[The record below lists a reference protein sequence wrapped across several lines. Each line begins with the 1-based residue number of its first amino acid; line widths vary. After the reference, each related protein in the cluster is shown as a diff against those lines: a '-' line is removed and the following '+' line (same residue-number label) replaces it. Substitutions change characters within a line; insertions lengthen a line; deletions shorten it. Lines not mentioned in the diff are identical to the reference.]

1 VEFVSDVSFSGT
13 IGHAGGV
20 GNALEVTTDL
30 SVNGD
35 FRVSDASF
43 AHVGALVSGSNVEF
57 VSDVS
62 FDGSIVA
69 VDASFT
75 GKVDIQSLGGNAIV
89 SSISTGE
96 AANDKVASISA
107 IKNYFNNVLDISAF
121 FFIDEN
127 VLRPTIES
135 SGNKIG
141 GFDQKALVFVNDIS
155 ADANLYVG
163 GDVSLNQKLYVVG
176 DIIADGDVSFNAHLS
191 AMDASFHQDVTVLGN
206 LYVDGSFNFGEV
218 IKNITTVN
226 NELLISTQVDISNHG
241 TGPALKVS
249 QYGDNAGDK
258 LAVFNAGEQ
267 GLAFE
272 IMYDGDSVF
281 HKDVSFQ
288 DNVGI
293 TGKLVVDDKIECNG
307 NIDLRSSLDNGN
319 EFIGYGTVP
328 IGGIIIWN
336 DYNSVTTPD
345 GWALCDGQNDTPD
358 LRGKFIMSSTYGS
371 TVALTGGQSNY
382 SVGQKGGKQYV
393 TLTEDEMPSHTHKF
407 TFDRFDGGPSD
418 PDDQEQDLDSDEDE
432 ATLRTYTRDTQG
444 TGGDG
449 AHENRPPY
457 YVLAYIMRIK

>member
-1 VEFVSDVSFSGT
+1 
-13 IGHAGGV
+13 
-20 GNALEVTTDL
+20 
-30 SVNGD
+30 
-35 FRVSDASF
+35 
-43 AHVGALVSGSNVEF
+43 LVV
-57 VSDVS
+57 
-62 FDGSIVA
+62 
-69 VDASFT
+69 
-75 GKVDIQSLGGNAIV
+75 
-89 SSISTGE
+89 
-96 AANDKVASISA
+96 
-107 IKNYFNNVLDISAF
+107 
-121 FFIDEN
+121 
-127 VLRPTIES
+127 
-135 SGNKIG
+135 
-141 GFDQKALVFVNDIS
+141 
-155 ADANLYVG
+155 
-163 GDVSLNQKLYVVG
+163 
-176 DIIADGDVSFNAHLS
+176 DGDVSVNAHLS

-241 TGPALKVS
+241 TGPALSVT
-249 QYGDNAGDK
+249 QYGDGDGDK
-258 LAVFNAGEQ
+258 LAVFDAGEQ
-267 GLAFE
+267 GVAFE